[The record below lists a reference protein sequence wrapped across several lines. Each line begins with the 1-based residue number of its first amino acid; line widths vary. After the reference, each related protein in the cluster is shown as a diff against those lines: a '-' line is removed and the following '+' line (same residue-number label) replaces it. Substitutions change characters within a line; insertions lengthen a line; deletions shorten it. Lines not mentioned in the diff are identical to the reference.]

1 MLVGA
6 VFDRSKLLGEIVN
19 VYVYNA
25 KLDMLR
31 FHKP

>member
-6 VFDRSKLLGEIVN
+6 VFGRSKLLREIVN
-19 VYVYNA
+19 IYVYNA

-31 FHKP
+31 FHTP